1 MTVSPGHMP
10 SPVSIDFLSNKEMH
24 TKKDLQ
30 EIIKMILCILG
41 GSAEVTPYNTLVSQ
55 MIPKSK

>member
-30 EIIKMILCILG
+30 ETIKMIRCILG
-41 GSAEVTPYNTLVSQ
+41 GSAEFTH
-55 MIPKSK
+55 M